1 MSTTTYECVHCGRD
15 TFTSQRGLTQH
26 QQRNHVCANKFRMA
40 DIRNSGYHTANEG
53 MLYTEINL
61 TSSRRSETINEL
73 PKLLSQLQRK
83 LPSKR
88 RFNSGVDDQMFD
100 HSGKHWPKFALN
112 RLLFWQIN
120 CRQGPICRTPE
131 PCMGY
136 LLSSVYL
143 FLHAEVLW
151 CVSVRFLNDTSTFIC
166 EKITFF

>member
-1 MSTTTYECVHCGRD
+1 MGGGGATKVSRL
-15 TFTSQRGLTQH
+15 LT
-26 QQRNHVCANKFRMA
+26 
-40 DIRNSGYHTANEG
+40 DIARP
-53 MLYTEINL
+53 
-61 TSSRRSETINEL
+61 SRRSVLRPNPSRLSKMFCLWFALSIISQSILRLNFWKVSDVL

-120 CRQGPICRTPE
+120 CRQGHICRTPK

-166 EKITFF
+166 EKITLF